1 MFIVKTIQ
9 FHLHNFWKQSWTD
22 INDWDIWYW
31 QNISLQI
38 WNRSWLKTNEKG
50 KFLLC
55 SSHTKNNGYM
65 ILTTSFP
72 RSCRLVHS
80 VKEFKKQNNVNL
92 FFKSCTLEK
101 QRSSTALKIIFLL
114 VSITFANDHFELYLC
129 LYMWLLSRSRTMQE
143 QSAFSASLVG
153 GMGSWSEYISVNI

>member
-1 MFIVKTIQ
+1 M
-9 FHLHNFWKQSWTD
+9 
-22 INDWDIWYW
+22 IWYW

-38 WNRSWLKTNEKG
+38 WNRSWLKTNENG

-72 RSCRLVHS
+72 RSRRLVHS

-101 QRSSTALKIIFLL
+101 QPSSTALKIIFIL
-114 VSITFANDHFELYLC
+114 VSITFESDHYEC
-129 LYMWLLSRSRTMQE
+129 ICICICGWSVGQE
-143 QSAFSASLVG
+143 QCKSNQH
-153 GMGSWSEYISVNI
+153 SVQAWWEEWGVDQRI